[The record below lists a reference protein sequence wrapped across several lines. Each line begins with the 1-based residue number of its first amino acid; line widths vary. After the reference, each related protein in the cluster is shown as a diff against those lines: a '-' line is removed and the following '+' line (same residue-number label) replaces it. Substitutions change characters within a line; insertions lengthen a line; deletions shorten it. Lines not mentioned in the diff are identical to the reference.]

1 MDKTPYV
8 NMVASTIS
16 NTFVQIKF
24 MDRMRNTHIFDY
36 TNINYKNI
44 KLNVS
49 HTKQDIVDRIKN
61 LDLIELR
68 ELLCIFITDIVQII
82 PEDFPG
88 STSMIL
94 IEKIKL
100 TMNII
105 TGTIKLYANDELN
118 NSYKQLKINYESQRV
133 ELETLRSKYDQL
145 EDKFDTINKILS

>member
-24 MDRMRNTHIFDY
+24 MNRMRSTHIFDY

-49 HTKQDIVDRIKN
+49 HTKQDIVDIIKN
-61 LDLIELR
+61 LELIELR

-105 TGTIKLYANDELN
+105 TGTIKLYANNELN
-118 NSYKQLKINYESQRV
+118 DSYKQLKINYESQRV
-133 ELETLRSKYDQL
+133 ELETLRLKYDQL